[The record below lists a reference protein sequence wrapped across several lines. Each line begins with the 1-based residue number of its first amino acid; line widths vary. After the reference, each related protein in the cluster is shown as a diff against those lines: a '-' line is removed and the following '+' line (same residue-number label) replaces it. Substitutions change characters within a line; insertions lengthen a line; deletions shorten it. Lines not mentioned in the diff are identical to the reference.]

1 MIGNS
6 AVRVDPDRQS
16 RATAGHAPGHQRL
29 AWRSWANCASAWPN
43 RRAAG
48 RVAGG
53 HQRTGQGQL
62 GTAAAMQRTTMI
74 VGVVILLGSCA
85 GCTESYEERQAR
97 ETERS
102 RQFKAAQKQELA
114 DFAKRHHA
122 TPVQLLPDWSDILGS
137 DMRGRGMTSFRA
149 PFTAQLQERIEGST
163 VAFRGELVDV
173 VRTSGDNY
181 QLVFGNQ
188 LLGHVVAIL
197 NFDRQGAAKLMDG
210 PPDHPFS
217 DLLVAARIDTVEP
230 IIFKLSPCSDPG
242 CGDKIK
248 LGINPSRF
256 FGSASWPNPGFRVFG
271 TAIAVTRCTNE

>member
-1 MIGNS
+1 
-6 AVRVDPDRQS
+6 
-16 RATAGHAPGHQRL
+16 
-29 AWRSWANCASAWPN
+29 
-43 RRAAG
+43 
-48 RVAGG
+48 
-53 HQRTGQGQL
+53 
-62 GTAAAMQRTTMI
+62 MQRTITI
-74 VGVVILLGSCA
+74 VGVVILLGSST

-122 TPVQLLPDWSDILGS
+122 APVQLLPDWSDVLGL
-137 DMRGRGMTSFRA
+137 DMQQGDDELPRT
-149 PFTAQLQERIEGST
+149 FTAQLQERIEGST

-197 NFDRQGAAKLMDG
+197 NFDRQGAAKLMDDL
-210 PPDHPFS
+210 PDHPFS

-256 FGSASWPNPGFRVFG
+256 FGGASWPNPGFRVFG